1 MVLITGHILLIVG
14 VYVTAWGLSQPP
26 QSSRKKAALPFLR
39 PTFWGLFCI
48 AASGCRYYG
57 ALFLGKD
64 SVSVGWVIGMIVLII
79 GVTLLV
85 LREARV
91 KAEK

>member
-1 MVLITGHILLIVG
+1 MVLISGHILLIVG

-26 QSSRKKAALPFLR
+26 ESSRKKAALPFLR
-39 PTFWGLFCI
+39 PTFWGLFSI

-64 SVSVGWVIGMIVLII
+64 SASVGWVIGMIVLII
-79 GVTLLV
+79 GVSLLV
-85 LREARV
+85 LREVRV

>member
-1 MVLITGHILLIVG
+1 MLLVLGHILLIAG